1 VTGRINTGKELIK
14 NIILSAILICFAC
27 GSIYG
32 QTRTE
37 LEKKRKRALEDIKY
51 VDNLLKKTSQ
61 EKKQSISAVKI
72 IGNKLSLREAVIGN
86 MRQEIN
92 LLSHRIDLNT
102 LAIEMMESDLEVLKN
117 DYRKA
122 IINSYKLEKGNPE
135 IVFILSAKDF
145 NQGYKRL
152 KYLQQITKFRRR
164 QAEVI
169 QELKDQI
176 EKTKKRLENDLSRV
190 SDLKDRE
197 ERQKGMLQTEQ
208 RKMNR
213 MVQTLGK
220 KEKQLRR
227 ELGEKKRVAKKIE
240 SEIEKLI
247 EAEKRK
253 ASKSAI
259 TPEER
264 LIGETFAE
272 NRGKLPWPVDKGIIT
287 SHFGIHKHPVLK
299 YLTEDN
305 IGIEITSSG
314 IVYARSIYKGE
325 VVKVFAISGANMTVI
340 IKHGKFMSVY
350 ANLVNVKVKAGDQVD
365 TKQIIGEVYSDP
377 ANDNNSIL
385 KFMIFES
392 KYLDPEQWI
401 TKN

>member
-1 VTGRINTGKELIK
+1 MTGRINTGKELIK
-14 NIILSAILICFAC
+14 NVILSAILICLTC
-27 GSIYG
+27 GSVYG
-32 QTRTE
+32 QTRAE
-37 LEKKRKRALEDIKY
+37 LEQKRNQALDDIKY
-51 VDNLLKKTSQ
+51 VDNLLKETSQ

-72 IGNKLSLREAVIGN
+72 IGNKLNLREEVIGN
-86 MRQEIN
+86 MRQEID
-92 LLSHRIDLNT
+92 LLSQRIDLNT
-102 LAIEMMESDLEVLKN
+102 MAIEMMESDLEVLKS

-176 EKTKKRLENDLSRV
+176 EQTKKRLENDLARV
-190 SDLKDRE
+190 SDLKNRE
-197 ERQKGMLQTEQ
+197 ERQKIMLQTEQ

-213 MVQTLGK
+213 MVQTLGN
-220 KEKQLRR
+220 KEKQLKK
-227 ELGEKKRVAKKIE
+227 ELEEKKRIAKKIE
-240 SEIEKLI
+240 SEIARLI

-253 ASKSAI
+253 ATKSAI

-272 NRGKLPWPVDKGIIT
+272 NRGRLPWPVDKGIIT
-287 SHFGIHKHPVLK
+287 SHFGVHKHPVLK

-325 VVKVFAISGANMTVI
+325 VAKVFAISGANMTVI

-365 TKQIIGEVYSDP
+365 TKQILGEVYADP
-377 ANDNNSIL
+377 ANDNNSVL

>member
-1 VTGRINTGKELIK
+1 MIK

>member
-1 VTGRINTGKELIK
+1 MTGRINTGKELIK